1 MGHLQMVAARWQE
14 STYLSLVR
22 FVGGL
27 LLVLAG
33 VWVVVAGSLYN
44 RLWLDIIGV
53 AMLVLGGYLSRLG
66 IKGVR
71 ERPRRHRP
79 SRS

>member
-1 MGHLQMVAARWQE
+1 MGHLQKVAARWQE
-14 STYLSLVR
+14 SSYLPLVR
-22 FVGGL
+22 SVGGL

-33 VWVVVAGSLYN
+33 VWVVVAGSLFH
-44 RLWLDIIGV
+44 RLWLDSIGV

-66 IKGVR
+66 LKGAR
-71 ERPRRHRP
+71 ARPRRHRM